1 MDVDPRESSGYLYL
15 KQKALVIKHTLG
27 SGVAF
32 LARIPL
38 YRHTDYAL
46 LLIACVVGVIIGG
59 CIVVF
64 HLVMIFA
71 EDLFTSVFR
80 SADSVIHFGSYLF
93 PLVTALGGLGVGFI
107 SITLFRNVHGEGLG
121 TLIHAI
127 NAGRGKIDW
136 RNSIK
141 SIVTAALSIAS
152 GGGAGREGPTVLL
165 GASLGSA
172 LGQVFQLRPDKLRI
186 LCAAGAA
193 AAISGIFNAPLAG
206 VVFAIEA
213 ITGELRLRSFI
224 PLVISSVLATAV
236 SRIFLGNT
244 PLLQAALPAAPELG
258 DYIFL
263 ALAGMASGLVAVY
276 YLRMFNYTF
285 SAVASLLQR
294 FPPMWRPA
302 FGGLVAGGL
311 AVALHTMLETS
322 YKPINQAISGHI
334 SPWIAFATVLLKPV
348 SNAVTLG
355 SGGAGG
361 TFAPALKTGAMFG
374 FGFGMLLSLVV
385 PGVQPGLFALVCAGA
400 VLAGTW
406 KIPLTASILL
416 CEIINNYEII
426 LPLLFSAVFAVFVVE
441 RISGLST
448 FNPVEDRSR
457 PGRPD

>member
-1 MDVDPRESSGYLYL
+1 MDGDPKESFGDLYIRRNVL
-15 KQKALVIKHTLG
+15 AIKRTLG

-32 LARIPL
+32 MARIPL

-46 LLIACVVGVIIGG
+46 LLIACVVGIAIGG
-59 CIVVF
+59 CIVIF
-64 HLVMIFA
+64 HLVMIYA
-71 EDLFTSVFR
+71 EHLFNIMFH
-80 SADSVIHFGSYLF
+80 SADRVIHFGSYLF
-93 PLVTALGGLGVGFI
+93 PLVTALGGLGVGLI
-107 SITLFRNVHGEGLG
+107 SRTLFRNVHGEGLG

-127 NAGRGKIDW
+127 NAGQGKIDW

-141 SIVTAALSIAS
+141 SIVTAAFSIAS

-165 GASLGSA
+165 GSSLGSA
-172 LGQVFQLRPDKLRI
+172 LGQMFQLRPDKLRI

-206 VVFAIEA
+206 VIFALEA
-213 ITGELRLRSFI
+213 VTGELRLRSFI

-236 SRIFLGNT
+236 ARIFLGNT
-244 PLLQAALPAAPELG
+244 PLLHAVLPAAPALS
-258 DYIFL
+258 DYVFL
-263 ALAGMASGLVAVY
+263 AIAGMASGLVAVY
-276 YLRMFNYTF
+276 YLRIFNRTH
-285 SAVASLLQR
+285 SVVERLLQR
-294 FPPMWRPA
+294 LPSVWRPA

-311 AVALHTMLETS
+311 VIVLPTMLETS
-322 YKPINQAISGHI
+322 YTPINQAISGNTTLL
-334 SPWIAFATVLLKPV
+334 IALATVLLKPV
-348 SNAVTLG
+348 SNAITLG

-374 FGFGMLLSLVV
+374 FGFGVLLSSVV
-385 PGVQPGLFALVCAGA
+385 PGTQPGLFALVCAGA

-406 KIPLTASILL
+406 KIPLTAAILL

-448 FNPVEDRSR
+448 FNPVEERNQ
-457 PGRPD
+457 PGRAE